1 MDLRKFRSTLAQ
13 HPLAYMSAEFA
24 LDDRLPIYAGGLGVL
39 AGDIVREAND
49 MNLPFVAVGLLY
61 KEGYFTQT
69 VTLVGEQKEEYRSL
83 RLEDA
88 PIELI
93 VNTNGDRILV
103 DIPVAQRHVHAQIWE
118 YLRGDV
124 SVYLLDTDIPENTES
139 DRLIT
144 RRLYN
149 GERILQE
156 IVLGIG
162 GVQALMKLHIHPSIF
177 HLNESHSAFAI
188 LEITHH
194 YMDEYGMSF
203 HEAYQYAHQKIIFS
217 NHTLVPAGN
226 EVFPEADIIALLEG
240 YARQL
245 DIPITDIIDDGRV
258 PTNPQQF
265 SLSLLALQMACKV
278 NTVSKF
284 HEQMAKNVWPA
295 AVMPAITNGVHLPT
309 WVTAELK
316 AQAPEFDVATMQAL
330 SAKDLWSIHTKAKS
344 RLIDEITFQTGKQ
357 LSPDHMIISWARR
370 IVEYKRPTLLFQD
383 MDRLV
388 KLIQSQNTPVQIV
401 LAGKIHP
408 NDVPGHAYIRT
419 IYELCK
425 KNGIEDKVVFLPNYR
440 LHLAKLLVAGSDVWL
455 NTPERGQ
462 EACGTSGMK
471 AGANGVLQC
480 SISDGWINEVD
491 LKDIGWI
498 IEDTNSAEHLYFL
511 LEKNIIPLYYQRDDQ
526 QLPQAWIERMKSM
539 TALIWRGFSSRRMI
553 EEYIDQLYR
562 PALELEIKNKHEHDW
577 RRNYRTRPL

>member
-24 LDDRLPIYAGGLGVL
+24 LDDHLPIYAGGLGVL
-39 AGDIVREAND
+39 AGDIVRQAND

-61 KEGYFTQT
+61 KEGYFRQI
-69 VTLVGEQKEEYRSL
+69 VTLAGEQHEEYRRL

-93 VNTNGDRILV
+93 VNTNGERILV
-103 DIPVAQRHVHAQIWE
+103 DVPVGQRHVWAQIWE
-118 YLRGDV
+118 HLEGDV
-124 SVYLLDTDIPENTES
+124 SVYLLDTDIPENTAA
-139 DRLIT
+139 DRSIT
-144 RRLYN
+144 QRLYN
-149 GERILQE
+149 GDRLLQE

-203 HEAYQYAHQKIIFS
+203 HQAYQYAHQKIIFT
-217 NHTLVPAGN
+217 NHTLVAAGN
-226 EVFPEADIIALLEG
+226 EIFPEKQVTELLQD

-245 DIPITDIIDDGRV
+245 DIPITEIIDDGLV
-258 PTNPQQF
+258 TSGSDQF
-265 SLSLLALQMACKV
+265 SLSLLALKMACRV

-284 HEQMAKNVWPA
+284 HEEMAKTVWPSA
-295 AVMPAITNGVHLPT
+295 AMPAITNGVHLPT
-309 WVTAELK
+309 WVAAELK
-316 AQAPEFDVATMQAL
+316 AQAPEFDIPTMQAL
-330 SAKDLWSIHTKAKS
+330 TAKDFWSIHTKAKS

-357 LSPDHMIISWARR
+357 FSPDQLLITWARR

-388 KLIQSQNTPVQIV
+388 RLATVQDQSVQIV
-401 LAGKIHP
+401 LAGKAHP
-408 NDVPGHAYIRT
+408 TDEGGQAYIKQM
-419 IYELCK
+419 YQLCK
-425 KNGIEDKVVFLPNYR
+425 QYHLEDRVVFLPNYN
-440 LHLAKLLVAGSDVWL
+440 LTLAKLLVAGSDVWL
-455 NTPERGQ
+455 NTPVRGQ

-480 SISDGWINEVD
+480 SVSDGWVNEVNLQD
-491 LKDIGWI
+491 TGWVI
-498 IEDTNSAEHLYFL
+498 DDTQGADHIYRL
-511 LEKNIIPLYYQRDDQ
+511 LEDQIIPLYYDRNSE
-526 QLPQAWIERMKSM
+526 QLPLAWIEQMKRMI
-539 TALIWRGFSSRRMI
+539 AIIWEQFSARRMV
-553 EEYIDQLYR
+553 EEYIDRLYR

-577 RRNYRTRPL
+577 RRNYRTRPA